1 MDTDT
6 LLYIWQAADWPHWRY
21 DLNALAVPLAEVS
34 RAQGML
40 LGRLADVGMD
50 WRDSTSL
57 AALTEEVLHTS
68 AIEGELLNVMSVRS
82 SLAQRLG
89 VDIGALPRQ
98 TGKWKAWW
106 NWC

>member
-40 LGRLADVGMD
+40 LGRLADVG
-50 WRDSTSL
+50 T
-57 AALTEEVLHTS
+57 AKAF
-68 AIEGELLNVMSVRS
+68 RS
-82 SLAQRLG
+82 
-89 VDIGALPRQ
+89 
-98 TGKWKAWW
+98 
-106 NWC
+106 